1 MNRMSG
7 QSPFRLLEATPL
19 AMCRLAL
26 WGFIAVLVTH
36 TAADADLWGHLR
48 FGLDMFETGELHSSD
63 PYSFTSDRPW
73 INHEWLAEVLM
84 AAVYIPLGSP
94 GLILLKLVFIGV
106 IASLLF
112 VIARQEGAN
121 PVARDIFIAM
131 AVFVTY
137 TRTQVVRP
145 QLFSVALFCVVLYLL
160 RECDR
165 GRMRLL
171 WLLPF
176 CFVAWVNLHGGWLVG
191 LGALGVWLAGEAW
204 RRRKAAEIAV
214 LAVVGVLSAGATL
227 LNPYGYGLW
236 NFLAETVRPE
246 RPDITDWKPLLELPA
261 GILLIEAVLPIAAM
275 AALWR
280 ARRCG
285 RIGLRDCAVL
295 TLLAAATVR
304 VGRVDAFLQAAIAIL
319 LAGPLIR
326 MLNELEVRVPLL
338 LRRGSAPVGVVALLL
353 FAYLSVTVVQN
364 VRAVRI
370 QGDWLPDPAAAMF
383 LRDTRPGARV
393 LTWFDWGEY
402 GLWHLSPAAIRIS
415 MDGRRETVYSEQV
428 IGDHNRFYEGHPEMV
443 DYPDR
448 IGADHVWLPS
458 RFRMVHL
465 LTERGW
471 IRLLDTGTS
480 VVLAREGTPVHY
492 RAVMSTP
499 ATFPWP

>member
-1 MNRMSG
+1 MGMSG
-7 QSPFRLLEATPL
+7 QSLFRLLEVTPL

-26 WGFIAVLVTH
+26 WGFIAVLTTH

-48 FGLDMFETGELHSSD
+48 FGLDMFETGALHSSD

-84 AAVYIPLGSP
+84 AAVYIPFGSP
-94 GLILLKLVFIGV
+94 GLILLKLVFIGM
-106 IASLLF
+106 IAFLVF
-112 VIARQEGAN
+112 TIARQEGAN
-121 PVARDIFIAM
+121 PLARDIFIAVV
-131 AVFVTY
+131 VFVTY

-160 RECDR
+160 RACDR

-176 CFVAWVNLHGGWLVG
+176 CFVAWVNLHGGWIVG
-191 LGALGVWLAGEAW
+191 LAALAVWLAGEAW
-204 RRRKAAEIAV
+204 RRRKVADVAMLAA
-214 LAVVGVLSAGATL
+214 VGVLSAGATL

-246 RPDITDWKPLLELPA
+246 RPDITDWKPLFDLPP
-261 GILLIEAVLPIAAM
+261 GILVIEAILPVIAA

-280 ARRCG
+280 ERDRW
-285 RIGLRDCAVL
+285 RISLRDGAVL

-326 MLNELEVRVPLL
+326 MLNGLDVRVPTLFA
-338 LRRGSAPVGVVALLL
+338 RRSAPMGAVALVL
-353 FAYLSVTVVQN
+353 FTYLSVTVVQN
-364 VRAVRI
+364 VRVVRI
-370 QGDWLPDPAAAMF
+370 QGHWLPDPAAAMF

-402 GLWHLSPAAIRIS
+402 GLWHLSPAQIRVS

-428 IGDHNRFYEGHPEMV
+428 IADHNRFYQGHREMV
-443 DYPDR
+443 DYPEK

-480 VVLAREGTPVHY
+480 VVLARSGTPVNYLSAHKPPG
-492 RAVMSTP
+492 A
-499 ATFPWP
+499 FPWP